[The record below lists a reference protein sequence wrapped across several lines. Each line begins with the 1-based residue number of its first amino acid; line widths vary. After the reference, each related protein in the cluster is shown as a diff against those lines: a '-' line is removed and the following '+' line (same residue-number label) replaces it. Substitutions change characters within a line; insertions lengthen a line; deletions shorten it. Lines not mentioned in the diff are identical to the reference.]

1 MAFFLESQGHTK
13 TIVNGKVIDDRS
25 YQAISNSKGTNV
37 VIKQDGKKYLFQNN
51 PILEI
56 PAHPKSLVFR
66 LNSDF
71 LDTRKRHRKTKKRSK
86 KGSKKRSK
94 KSRKNSKS
102 SRRH

>member
-13 TIVNGKVIDDRS
+13 TIVNGRVIDDRS
-25 YQAISNSKGTNV
+25 YEAVSNSKGTNV
-37 VIKQDGKKYLFQNN
+37 VVKQDGKKYLFQNN

-71 LDTRKRHRKTKKRSK
+71 PVTHKRNRKTKKRSK
-86 KGSKKRSK
+86 RQSKRSK

-102 SRRH
+102 RRQH